1 MLKVNWVKEVF
12 LLFRYL
18 VSENLSKMKTMAEKV
33 RVLLV
38 EDDEVL
44 SFVISDNLIEKGFEV
59 RLERDG
65 EAGLRAFQE
74 QTFDICLLDV
84 MMPKMD
90 GFTLAKS
97 IRDTDRQIPIV
108 FLTAR
113 SMAEDRVKG
122 LALGADDY
130 LCKPFSMEELVL
142 RINNIMRRIRNLPQL
157 SSRTHFTFDSYE
169 FNYETLALTYNGEL
183 IKELTNKEA
192 KLMKMFC
199 ERPNTV
205 LTRSEIL
212 QEIWGDDD
220 YFLGRSL
227 DVFISRLR
235 KYLNKSNQVNIVNLH
250 GIGFR
255 FEVPA

>member
-1 MLKVNWVKEVF
+1 MEG
-12 LLFRYL
+12 
-18 VSENLSKMKTMAEKV
+18 KV

-44 SFVISDNLIEKGFEV
+44 SFVISDNLVDKGFDV
-59 RLERDG
+59 HLERDG
-65 EAGLRAFQE
+65 EAGLKAFQE
-74 QTFDICLLDV
+74 ESFDICLLDV

-90 GFTLAKS
+90 GFTLAEH
-97 IRDTDRQIPIV
+97 IRESNRHIPII

-142 RINNIMRRIRNLPQL
+142 RMNNIMRRIQNLPQL
-157 SSRTHFTFDSYE
+157 SSRTHFSYDGYVFDYE
-169 FNYETLALTYNGEL
+169 SMALSYNGEL

-199 ERPNTV
+199 DRPNTV

-235 KYLNKSNQVNIVNLH
+235 KYLKHSNQVNIANLH

-255 FEVPA
+255 FEIPR